1 MARRELAQ
9 RNGGGLEVTLLWDP
23 QDDSVTVAVQD
34 TQEGA
39 RFEIPVE
46 GARALEAFEH
56 PLAYLARYQALLA
69 A

>member
-56 PLAYLARYQALLA
+56 PFAYLARYQALLA